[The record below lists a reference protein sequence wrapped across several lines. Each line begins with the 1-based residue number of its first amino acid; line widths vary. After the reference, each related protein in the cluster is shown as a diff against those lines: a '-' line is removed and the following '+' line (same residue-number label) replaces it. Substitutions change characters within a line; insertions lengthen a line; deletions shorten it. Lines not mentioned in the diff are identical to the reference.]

1 VLLAALYGLALLP
14 AAFFF
19 GIAVYLWMAPCY
31 DKVPGRAFAEWFQAI
46 DPYMRVGAKWTQL
59 IQLAFTLPLLAL
71 TAGWP
76 FGLVCGSLGL
86 SLGMLVLAVRGN
98 MPLNRQMRTWNPT
111 DLPAGWERVRDRWLR
126 VHDWRGVAA
135 AGAFTLLL
143 AAALIDTPSR
153 PAEPTAATHVEAT
166 VYLPLADNAGR
177 SFPDATWDHA
187 LAGLVRPFGGAT
199 LGEPQEGCWVDDGG
213 RLVRERVRPVVISF
227 RPDELDRLRG
237 AVRQLRR
244 ELAQEAVYVRL
255 GDTRVELVR

>member
-1 VLLAALYGLALLP
+1 MLLTALFGLALLP

-46 DPYMRVGAKWTQL
+46 DPYMRVGAKWA
-59 IQLAFTLPLLAL
+59 QLAQLATTLPLLAL

-76 FGLVCGSLGL
+76 FVLVCGSLIL
-86 SLGMLVLAVRGN
+86 SVAMLVLAVRGN
-98 MPLNRQMRTWNPT
+98 VPLNRRMLTWNPA

-135 AGAFTLLL
+135 TGAFALLL
-143 AAALIDTPSR
+143 AAALVNTPSST
-153 PAEPTAATHVEAT
+153 AEPTATHVEAT

-177 SFPDATWDHA
+177 SFPAATWDQA
-187 LAGLVRPFGGAT
+187 LAGLVTPFGGAT

-255 GDTRVELVR
+255 GETRVELVR